1 MPRTRAGKVDE
12 KLAHE
17 MRATARDVFLH
28 ALAET
33 SIPRAFER
41 HVNYTRGVLRVC
53 DDLYDLGA
61 YNRIFVLA
69 LGKAAHTMLEALAA
83 QVGPGLSGIVAAP
96 TEPDAQ
102 LPNFRYYRGG
112 HPLPNAESLRA
123 GEAALKAMRGLT

>member
-1 MPRTRAGKVDE
+1 MPRQASSAAE

-17 MRATARDVFLH
+17 MRATARDIFLH

-33 SIPRAFER
+33 SIAKAFER
-41 HVNYTRGVLRVC
+41 DVNYSRGTLPVC
-53 DDLYDLGA
+53 DALSALGA

-96 TEPDAQ
+96 VDPAAQ
-102 LPNFRYYRGG
+102 LPNFRYYR
-112 HPLPNAESLRA
+112 A
-123 GEAALKAMRGLT
+123 GDP